1 LEKFQLI
8 DGSSD
13 FADLSLILPF
23 SAEIQSLDGIANG
36 FSSDQKSEIKI
47 DLKGNT
53 YNFSPV
59 DIKGSISPY
68 LGNYNVEMKFQG
80 MSMPLMSPYMAQFAG
95 YKIEKGKLN
104 LMLKYNV
111 VDNHLK
117 ASNNILMDQF
127 ELGEKV
133 ENPNAVSLP
142 LELAIALLKDSNGKI
157 KIDFPITGSLE
168 DPKFSISSLIGDA
181 LLNVLT
187 KIVTS
192 PFKAL
197 ASLIGSEED
206 LSTISFAAGNAT
218 LNQQQL
224 NKLEGLAK
232 ALKDRPDLSLE
243 IKGAAYQE
251 IDWPAMLEGA
261 VMDYL
266 KKSKAAEINKNS
278 GKITRAEYIDL
289 SVDDYI
295 RLLAKALSDKYPSLT
310 EKSIL
315 GTPKLIELKEGDIYE
330 VAKQKLFSTLKP
342 DQERLNHLASDRAQA
357 IAQFIVQKGG
367 IENDRVF
374 LLDTM
379 IDPEKDNKEILS
391 LLSLKTTH

>member
-1 LEKFQLI
+1 
-8 DGSSD
+8 
-13 FADLSLILPF
+13 
-23 SAEIQSLDGIANG
+23 
-36 FSSDQKSEIKI
+36 
-47 DLKGNT
+47 
-53 YNFSPV
+53 
-59 DIKGSISPY
+59 
-68 LGNYNVEMKFQG
+68 
-80 MSMPLMSPYMAQFAG
+80 
-95 YKIEKGKLN
+95 
-104 LMLKYNV
+104 
-111 VDNHLK
+111 
-117 ASNNILMDQF
+117 
-127 ELGEKV
+127 
-133 ENPNAVSLP
+133 
-142 LELAIALLKDSNGKI
+142 
-157 KIDFPITGSLE
+157 
-168 DPKFSISSLIGDA
+168 
-181 LLNVLT
+181 
-187 KIVTS
+187 
-192 PFKAL
+192 
-197 ASLIGSEED
+197 
-206 LSTISFAAGNAT
+206 
-218 LNQQQL
+218 
-224 NKLEGLAK
+224 
-232 ALKDRPDLSLE
+232 
-243 IKGAAYQE
+243 
-251 IDWPAMLEGA
+251 
-261 VMDYL
+261 MDYL